1 MSDFIKNLLVLALPA
16 SGKSEARKYMSSLT
30 PDQCREIFHI
40 GPTVQL
46 DDYPYVEFMR
56 AIDEVTDH
64 ILHLGT
70 LFFVDHDRSFV
81 DPHEW
86 GTLVELLNEDY
97 ADLVAEK
104 DISSAHPALDLFK
117 RIDAAQQRAGA
128 KIKLGRLPKDVLDV
142 MDVQL
147 DKVARKVS
155 DAKRALCKAG
165 LKDGETLVVEFARGG
180 PVGPMPLDPP
190 YGYGYCVSR
199 LSPQILK
206 DAAVLNVW
214 VDPEE
219 SRRKNFA
226 RAVPPP
232 GVDDTSIY
240 HGVPLCV
247 MLDDYGCDDMEWLL
261 ETSGE
266 PNTIRIDAHGETY
279 MLRTARFDN
288 RDDKTTFVRTKPWSK
303 EDVKTI
309 HDELKRAMDILA
321 GTC

>member
-1 MSDFIKNLLVLALPA
+1 MSDFIKHLLVLALPA
-16 SGKSEARKYMSSLT
+16 SGKSEARKYMASLS
-30 PDQCREIFHI
+30 PEQCRETFHI

-56 AIDEVTDH
+56 EVDEVTDK
-64 ILHLGT
+64 ILHLGCI
-70 LFFVDHDRSFV
+70 FFEDHDRSFA
-81 DPHEW
+81 DEHEW

-97 ADLVAEK
+97 ADLVAQK
-104 DISSAHPALDLFK
+104 DTTSDHPALDLFA

-128 KIKLGRLPKDVLDV
+128 KIKLGRLPQDVLDV

-147 DKVARKVS
+147 DKAARKVN
-155 DAKRALCKAG
+155 DHKVALCKAG
-165 LKDGETLVVEFARGG
+165 LKADETLVIEFARGG
-180 PVGPMPLDPP
+180 PEGPMPLDPP
-190 YGYGYCVSR
+190 FGYAYCVSR
-199 LSPQILK
+199 LSPQILRE
-206 DAAVLNVW
+206 AAVLNVW

-261 ETSGE
+261 ETSGK
-266 PNTIRIDAHGETY
+266 PDHIRIDAHGETF

-288 RDDKTTFVRTKPWSK
+288 RDDKTTFVREEPWDDA
-303 EDVKTI
+303 DVKTI
-309 HDELKRAMDILA
+309 HDELKRAMDLLI
-321 GTC
+321 GE